1 MFMLYSKGC
10 EYAIRALVHA
20 APRAKGERFKAKAI
34 CEKAGIPES
43 FTRKVFRLLVHE
55 GFLEAL
61 RGPGGGY
68 ALLEDPDRISL
79 LEIIKAVDGADTFE
93 GCVMGLDECNA
104 LKPCPLHY
112 VWNSAKNEMLDQ
124 LESKT
129 LEDLCETV
137 RRRERRDARSQ
148 DMNWESE

>member
-1 MFMLYSKGC
+1 MFRLYSKGC

-20 APRAKGERFKAKAI
+20 APRTKGERFKAKVI

-43 FTRKVFRLLVHE
+43 FTRKVFRSLVHG

-68 ALLEDPDRISL
+68 ALRDDPDCISL
-79 LEIIKAVDGADTFE
+79 LEIIRAVDGAGTFE
-93 GCVMGLDECNA
+93 GCVMGLDECSA
-104 LKPCPLHY
+104 IKPCPLHY

-129 LEDLCETV
+129 LLDLCETV
-137 RRRERRDARSQ
+137 HRRERSDARSQ
-148 DMNWESE
+148 GKNWESE

>member
-1 MFMLYSKGC
+1 MFRLYSKGC

-20 APRAKGERFKAKAI
+20 APTKKGERFKAKVI
-34 CEKAGIPES
+34 CEQAGIPES
-43 FTRKVFRLLVHE
+43 FTRKVFRALVHG

-79 LEIIKAVDGADTFE
+79 LEIIQAVDGADTFE
-93 GCVMGLDECNA
+93 GCVMGLEVCKS

-112 VWNSAKNEMLDQ
+112 AWNSAKNEMLDQ

-129 LEDLCETV
+129 LWDLCEAV
-137 RRRERRDARSQ
+137 RRRESHDVKNQAI
-148 DMNWESE
+148 DGGAK

>member
-1 MFMLYSKGC
+1 MCRLYSQGC

-43 FTRKVFRLLVHE
+43 FTRKVFRSLVQG

-68 ALLEDPDRISL
+68 SLLEDPDRISL
-79 LEIIKAVDGADTFE
+79 LEIIKAVDGGDTFE
-93 GCVMGLDECNA
+93 GCIMGLGECNA
-104 LKPCPLHY
+104 IKPCPLHY

-129 LEDLCETV
+129 LSDLCETV
-137 RRRERRDARSQ
+137 RRREGREPGSLGV
-148 DMNWESE
+148 NWESE